1 MAGVNMTV
9 TIDDREVQDL
19 LKRLARRMA
28 DMTPAFAEIGEIVM
42 ESVQRNF
49 EEKRAPDGTK
59 WAPLAASTLKRKR
72 HPGEILIGEN
82 VLFPS
87 IHPEA
92 YKDSVAVGTNIIYGA
107 IHQLGGFAG
116 RGHATKIPARPYL
129 GVRDEDWPEIRAA
142 IEDWIM
148 GAQ

>member
-49 EEKRAPDGTK
+49 EEKRAPDGTPWK
-59 WAPLAASTLKRKR
+59 PLAASTLKRKR
-72 HPGEILIGEN
+72 HAGEILIGGGI
-82 VLFPS
+82 LFGS

-92 YKDSVAVGTNIIYGA
+92 HKDRVAIGTNIIYGA

-116 RGHATKIPARPYL
+116 RGHATEIPARPYL
-129 GVRDEDWPEIRAA
+129 GVRDDDWPEIRAA